1 MRKRPQGW
9 RRVAGGYTPAERWVV
24 SFEDGWSCFVKAAT
38 DDGTA
43 AALRNEYAVY
53 SQIDASFM
61 AEVIGWDD
69 DGSTPLLLL
78 EDLSEA
84 VWPPPW
90 TQATIDAVLETISR
104 VRRLEIGGLPSIR
117 EDQACENWWPVV
129 EAGPETFL
137 SLGLASPSWLNYTLP
152 ALSAASMA
160 APFDGD
166 EVVHFDVRS
175 DNVCLAGERCILI
188 DWNFACRGNGDV
200 NIATWLPSLEAEGGP
215 PPESI
220 LPDAGDLAASMS
232 GYWASRAGLPPPP
245 NAPHLRRVQLAQ
257 LRSALPWA
265 IRALGLPRLDGPKA
279 PGE

>member
-1 MRKRPQGW
+1 MRKRPHSW

-24 SFEDGWSCFVKAAT
+24 SFEDGSSCFVKAAT

-53 SQIDASFM
+53 SQIDSSFM
-61 AEVIGWDD
+61 AGVIGWDD

-90 TQATIDAVLETISR
+90 TQATIDAVLETIAR

-129 EAGPETFL
+129 QAEPETFL
-137 SLGLASPSWLNYTLP
+137 SLGLGSAGWLNYTLP
-152 ALSAASMA
+152 ALSAASMV

-175 DNVCLAGERCILI
+175 DNVCFAGERCVLV

-200 NIATWLPSLEAEGGP
+200 NIASWLPSLEAEGGP
-215 PPESI
+215 PPEST
-220 LPDAGDLAASMS
+220 LPDAGELAAWMS
-232 GYWASRAGLPPPP
+232 GYWASRAGLAPPP
-245 NAPHLRRVQLAQ
+245 NAPHLRQVQLAQ

-265 IRALGLPRLDGPKA
+265 IRALGLPRLDGAKA
-279 PGE
+279 